1 MKDRYYL
8 AKAIT
13 LGLAKCNNLIHFVCD
28 LLRKVPSIS
37 FIVESTRKEHRVQAQ
52 QLLSLILDAQHE
64 HAKETGDFAP
74 TFRIGL
80 SGPPGVG
87 KSTFIERFGM
97 YILSQGHRV
106 AVLVCSVFKLYRN
119 FVYH

>member
-1 MKDRYYL
+1 L
-8 AKAIT
+8 
-13 LGLAKCNNLIHFVCD
+13 CV
-28 LLRKVPSIS
+28 
-37 FIVESTRKEHRVQAQ
+37 VESTRKDHRTQAQ
-52 QLLSLILDAQHE
+52 QLLSLILDTRHE
-64 HAKETGDFAP
+64 YAKKAGDSIS

-106 AVLVCSVFKLYRN
+106 AVLVCYGILIFIEFYYRDIIAYLYCIN
-119 FVYH
+119 

>member
-1 MKDRYYL
+1 ML
-8 AKAIT
+8 NF
-13 LGLAKCNNLIHFVCD
+13 LSHV
-28 LLRKVPSIS
+28 
-37 FIVESTRKEHRVQAQ
+37 VESTRKDHRIQAQ

-64 HAKETGDFAP
+64 RAKRTGDFIT

-97 YILSQGHRV
+97 HILSQGHRV
-106 AVLVCSVFKLYRN
+106 AVLVCYIIFEFLSLRY
-119 FVYH
+119 